1 MTANHKN
8 RHIELMILV
17 FSYVW
22 EDARVWAYWNHSRDA
37 HFNYLALV
45 SCFPSLWIP
54 LGFQHRGSYPGWWL
68 YGHNI
73 PCLLKWQVTFFL
85 HRLTC
90 YYNYCE
96 TTPELFGWTVQ
107 AVGTVLLLL
116 LSRFSRVRSVRP
128 HRRQHTRLP
137 PSLGFSR
144 QEHWSGLLF
153 PSAMHESEKWKWSHS
168 VMSNS

>member
-144 QEHWSGLLF
+144 QEHWSGFPF
-153 PSAMHESEKWKWSHS
+153 PSPRTGY
-168 VMSNS
+168 